1 MMAPNKTSEVVDTHE
16 ATWSSQTDDLELE
29 SLESELKQMAHK
41 ILEHRSTLPDQL
53 KSTLLSILDAHRPLF
68 PHPSHHASTPP
79 GALDHNIY
87 QSEGSPAPEDPET
100 AKKVKLLNEK
110 ITQNCSTMPVIL
122 KRMKDCIARIEK
134 LDSYNAAV
142 IHPAFK
148 AKKTG

>member
-53 KSTLLSILDAHRPLF
+53 KSTLLSILDAHRPLY

-79 GALDHNIY
+79 ERWLMISRNLLSFLNY
-87 QSEGSPAPEDPET
+87 ET
-100 AKKVKLLNEK
+100 GNTTNK
-110 ITQNCSTMPVIL
+110 
-122 KRMKDCIARIEK
+122 
-134 LDSYNAAV
+134 
-142 IHPAFK
+142 
-148 AKKTG
+148 